1 MDGVNPTLPNA
12 AQAASAVAAD
22 LRKTARLLVLGK
34 EAKPLAR
41 PRPRADLGESP
52 ASDPVVTV
60 AAATQEE
67 IPEEVRAEP
76 QLRAA
81 ANDSDAH
88 DKALMVRI
96 AAGDERALGD
106 LIEKHQGAVYGTIA
120 KMLGDPIEAQDLAQ
134 QVFLRVYRAAGSYR
148 ATAQFKTWI
157 FTIVRNL
164 VFNEHRRRSRA
175 TLISLSPVDND
186 QSHSGHSGGMDL
198 PDSGRTPGE
207 DLLQAEMLR
216 KIDEAILALPE
227 QQRLA
232 IVLRRYDEF
241 SYEEIAEIL
250 KTSVPATK
258 SLLFRAR
265 ETLRLA
271 LKDYL
276 ERET

>member
-1 MDGVNPTLPNA
+1 MRFVPVKETRY
-12 AQAASAVAAD
+12 AVAHQTMKDRIRDEDCA
-22 LRKTARLLVLGK
+22 
-34 EAKPLAR
+34 
-41 PRPRADLGESP
+41 P
-52 ASDPVVTV
+52 AVV
-60 AAATQEE
+60 A
-67 IPEEVRAEP
+67 
-76 QLRAA
+76 
-81 ANDSDAH
+81 DSDAH
-88 DKALMVRI
+88 DKALMIRI
-96 AAGDERALGD
+96 ARGDEVALRD

-120 KMLGDPIEAQDLAQ
+120 KMLGDPVEAQDLAQ

-175 TLISLSPVDND
+175 TFVSLHPVENEHG
-186 QSHSGHSGGMDL
+186 SSGPTSGIDL
-198 PDSGRTPGE
+198 PDLANKTPDE
-207 DLLQAEMLR
+207 NMLQREMLR

-241 SYEEIAEIL
+241 SYEQIAEIL

-265 ETLRLA
+265 ETLRIA
-271 LKDYL
+271 LQDYL
-276 ERET
+276 DMEDGNASH

>member
-1 MDGVNPTLPNA
+1 MKDR
-12 AQAASAVAAD
+12 SRD
-22 LRKTARLLVLGK
+22 
-34 EAKPLAR
+34 
-41 PRPRADLGESP
+41 
-52 ASDPVVTV
+52 
-60 AAATQEE
+60 EE
-67 IPEEVRAEP
+67 CAHV
-76 QLRAA
+76 A

-96 AAGDERALGD
+96 ARGDESALRA

-120 KMLGDPIEAQDLAQ
+120 KMLGDPVEAQDLAQ
-134 QVFLRVYRAAGSYR
+134 QVFVRVYRAAGTYR

-175 TLISLSPVDND
+175 TLISLHPVENE
-186 QSHSGHSGGMDL
+186 QGNSGSALSYDL
-198 PDSGRTPGE
+198 PDLAVKTPE
-207 DLLQAEMLR
+207 ESLLQREMLG
-216 KIDEAILALPE
+216 KIDEAILALPD

-241 SYEEIAEIL
+241 SYEQIADIL

-265 ETLRLA
+265 ETLREA
-271 LKDYL
+271 LRDYL
-276 ERET
+276 EIK

>member
-1 MDGVNPTLPNA
+1 
-12 AQAASAVAAD
+12 
-22 LRKTARLLVLGK
+22 
-34 EAKPLAR
+34 LAG
-41 PRPRADLGESP
+41 AP
-52 ASDPVVTV
+52 AG
-60 AAATQEE
+60 
-67 IPEEVRAEP
+67 
-76 QLRAA
+76 
-81 ANDSDAH
+81 DSDAR

-96 AAGDERALGD
+96 AGGDEEALRD

-120 KMLGDPIEAQDLAQ
+120 KMLGDPVEAQDLAQ
-134 QVFLRVYRAAGSYR
+134 QVFVRVYRAAASYR

-175 TLISLSPVDND
+175 TLVSLHPPENEQGS
-186 QSHSGHSGGMDL
+186 SGSMAGLDL
-198 PDSGRTPGE
+198 PDLANKTPGE
-207 DLLQAEMLR
+207 ALLQREMLG

-241 SYEEIAEIL
+241 SYEQIAEIL

-265 ETLRLA
+265 ETLRVA
-271 LKDYL
+271 LQDYL
-276 ERET
+276 EKEGGKGSP

>member
-1 MDGVNPTLPNA
+1 MKDRFRDDDGV
-12 AQAASAVAAD
+12 
-22 LRKTARLLVLGK
+22 
-34 EAKPLAR
+34 
-41 PRPRADLGESP
+41 RA
-52 ASDPVVTV
+52 PVG
-60 AAATQEE
+60 
-67 IPEEVRAEP
+67 
-76 QLRAA
+76 
-81 ANDSDAH
+81 DSDAH

-96 AAGDERALGD
+96 AEGDEEALRD

-120 KMLGDPIEAQDLAQ
+120 KMLGDPVEAQDLAQ
-134 QVFLRVYRAAGSYR
+134 QVFVRVYRAAGSYR

-175 TLISLSPVDND
+175 TLVPLHPPENET
-186 QSHSGHSGGMDL
+186 GHSGGSAGLDL
-198 PDSGRTPGE
+198 PDTATKSPGE
-207 DLLQAEMLR
+207 NMLQREMLR

-241 SYEEIAEIL
+241 SYEQIAEIL

-265 ETLRLA
+265 ETLRVA
-271 LKDYL
+271 LQDYL
-276 ERET
+276 EEEG